1 MELELTQFQIK
12 LVTIII
18 PVIGLILFLIVSYFL
33 REFVVSLFK
42 RPQDKNVKI
51 VIKNKWVEVEKLIAM
66 NNENGYKLA
75 VLEADKLFDLA
86 LKAMYLPGE
95 NMGQRLK
102 VLVARNQNTSSVW
115 QSHILRNK
123 IAHETHYIV
132 KKNEATRAIVEF
144 KRVLKMLGFL

>member
-1 MELELTQFQIK
+1 MEFELTQFQIT
-12 LVTIII
+12 LLTIILPI
-18 PVIGLILFLIVSYFL
+18 FTVILFLILSYFL

-42 RPQDKNVKI
+42 RPQDKNAKV
-51 VIKNKWVEVEKLIAM
+51 VIKNKWVEVEKLMAM

-115 QSHILRNK
+115 QAHILRNK

-132 KKNEATRAIVEF
+132 KKNEASRAVDEF
-144 KRVLKMLGFL
+144 KRVLKILGFL